1 MKNISQKAQ
10 LKVYKY
16 SNKSYQNNSKVP
28 IFPVST
34 IFTKQIQ
41 LKFDSATA
49 NTISLSKINSKIIK
63 QLMNHNFCT
72 LISS

>member
-1 MKNISQKAQ
+1 MKNISQKAH

-28 IFPVST
+28 IFSVSG
-34 IFTKQIQ
+34 IFAKLIQ

-49 NTISLSKINSKIIK
+49 TTISLSQNKHIN
-63 QLMNHNFCT
+63 N
-72 LISS
+72 